1 MITPKQISLILS
13 GIFILIIVLSFIR
26 GLIRGRHKSIY
37 RLVVTTV
44 FFIVAWLLLPFIT
57 SKLLSFD
64 FSSIYQLNIDG
75 QNINTIV
82 EGIEFLTIKALGI
95 TKESNV
101 VVADTM
107 FYGFA
112 FATAELLLRTVLLI
126 ILFVLNY
133 TVIRWILWIVYLI
146 IKPKKLKVKGS
157 KHRLAGGI
165 IAAVNAFAICMM
177 LFVPLSGVFDMAS
190 NVTNILKSEETEV
203 KVALSDEVINGGSNL
218 DFDLINGYA
227 NAYRESAFGLI
238 FGIKINGTE
247 IDCQLFDAM
256 YNIKYNG
263 EKIKLRKEIDTV
275 TSAVGNVKEVIAAFT
290 DGKSTEECLDLLTKD
305 SVVATFDKLS
315 ELNLFKVVI
324 PVAFESGLLI
334 VENNEEI
341 SKKYADVVDLVKQIN
356 PEEIDLAG
364 TFSDVGGVLGSFID
378 LVESSGMKLSE
389 LTTKDANNILKAII
403 NAEPEKVSAVFD
415 SIGSIRIIDTL
426 QDIAFTALESL
437 EENSEM
443 LNTLLVMY
451 PKLES
456 IDHIVYL
463 NGIATEIEESD
474 SYVINLTENKTWE
487 VNGVDTQ
494 IDAKDSIY
502 KLNYKDIKITDE
514 IKNLGLLYEAF
525 RKLDI
530 TDVSQIQEFIE
541 NGPESEL
548 SINLDLFTYENIDN
562 LIKCIFD
569 FKIIANNI
577 ENVYVIINNML
588 PNEFRGIISNE
599 EFASKDITNIIYACK
614 IVAQTNILWDE
625 NIISEDIDGNR
636 TINYELL
643 GAKFS
648 TIKKDLAKH
657 IADSSFVVE
666 NIDSVANYAL
676 SILFPTLKL
685 DLSTIDWENN
695 GESELLKLF
704 NVVDELLKYG
714 NKLTG
719 GLENLSAE
727 DIAEISDILKNNM
740 AVSEILKVNMNNI
753 FTSLVGLEVVKNSGI
768 ELVTIADEE
777 WTKEELV
784 SIFDTFK
791 IVAQT
796 MNESNDGS
804 NLFINILN
812 AASDNS
818 DLFLSSKF
826 ITKNVIHNLVVMTSP
841 GGLLENKICVN
852 IPEDSEIWYDHYEGA
867 TLVDGEL
874 RKLFNS
880 AFMLLENVT
889 SLDDANL
896 FISTVIENLNR
907 YNNQDDIDVILDSK
921 ILSDT
926 LVYYVENLDQV
937 LGDEVSNL
945 IVVSD
950 DINYYG
956 SDGELKKLISAACVL
971 LIDEEEHCDLSKLT
985 SGNTNDLLHMLLTIK
1000 DEDIDTLLES
1010 SIILDTIAKVLEEFG
1025 QEESTLTIFVPQKD
1039 RTRDEWRDEIKAL
1052 INSSKIVL
1060 LDENNNLID
1069 LNGNEESYIDILS
1082 KIDDKEIDVINS
1094 SEIIVC
1100 TLANLI
1106 TKLSNEN
1113 NSLITIGEDYKL
1125 TKDNYSN
1132 VKVQRWQDELKHF
1145 VPAVKE
1151 LLFDNNN
1158 HSRYNEIVNADV
1170 NTLLSIIS
1178 SVDMEIVTLSN
1189 IITDIVSAQIL
1200 NVEGLI
1206 EISDKVKSY
1215 DRASWKEEIK
1225 SIVFSTIILK
1235 DESGNINLDSLS
1247 KSVNTILNNLCNLN
1261 NNFGGLNDEVG
1272 KVLKSE
1278 IISDTLIKYIKQND
1292 KQNGGFLVVDV
1303 DNWKDGKT
1311 TEGELRKLIKAIKE
1325 IFGEE
1330 GIDVNQINVDSILE
1344 KENESINV
1352 ILASKIINDTTSELV
1367 WDVVDGSELE
1377 LYIKYKNVD
1386 KDLQIKEISDDLMNL
1401 ITIFKKL
1408 NTLGISYQNFDY
1420 KALSDYINGKT
1431 NEKESRAD
1439 ELSDTF
1445 ALSSLFRNSAP
1456 QMIVTILEGTL
1467 NSDQIK
1473 CVNTDLPEEEWF
1485 KASPEVGEFKKL
1497 FRLIAHLAQFTGD
1510 NKDSN
1515 SDITDSEILSKPLLL
1530 INDSKVLRGLIPT
1543 FVNDALKYVSEWKY
1557 DPENNLTKEMWDEEI
1572 IIICNIIS
1580 LVNNGS
1586 FENLASL
1593 DIHDSNL
1600 NLDETLRPLL
1610 IEISKSRL
1618 IDISHIEG
1626 VIKTAVDQ
1634 TFGTNVEIGKV
1645 YNGTDY
1651 NERVKAWNKEIDRL
1665 IRACKKLR
1673 EITSIDLTSKE
1684 TVGSPIV
1691 YNSQTLSTVGQVNA
1705 YYIGQFL
1712 DACTSSTILDP
1723 VVDEIF
1729 SDFSGDIIK
1738 PGDVISMYENYT
1750 NAMIALQKV
1759 LAMFG

>member
-203 KVALSDEVINGGSNL
+203 KVALSDEVINNGSNL
-218 DFDLINGYA
+218 DFDLINDYA
-227 NAYRESAFGLI
+227 NAYRESAFGFI

-275 TSAVGNVKEVIAAFT
+275 TSAVGNVKDVIAAFT
-290 DGKSTEECLDLLTKD
+290 DGKSTVECLDLLTKD
-305 SVVATFDKLS
+305 SVVATFDKRY
-315 ELNLFKVVI
+315 ELNLFKAVI

-334 VENNEEI
+334 VEKNEEI

-389 LTTKDANNILKAII
+389 LTTKDANNVLKAII

-456 IDHIVYL
+456 INHIVYL

-648 TIKKDLAKH
+648 TIKKDLAKY

-812 AASDNS
+812 VASDNS

-826 ITKNVIHNLVVMTSP
+826 ITKNVIHNLIVMTSP
-841 GGLLENKICVN
+841 GGLLENKIRVN

-985 SGNTNDLLHMLLTIK
+985 SGNTNDLLHLLLTIK
-1000 DEDIDTLLES
+1000 DDDIDTLLES
-1010 SIILDTIAKVLEEFG
+1010 SIIVDTIAKVLEEFG

-1125 TKDNYSN
+1125 TKDNYSD
-1132 VKVQRWQDELKHF
+1132 VKVQR
-1145 VPAVKE
+1145 
-1151 LLFDNNN
+1151 
-1158 HSRYNEIVNADV
+1158 
-1170 NTLLSIIS
+1170 
-1178 SVDMEIVTLSN
+1178 
-1189 IITDIVSAQIL
+1189 
-1200 NVEGLI
+1200 
-1206 EISDKVKSY
+1206 
-1215 DRASWKEEIK
+1215 
-1225 SIVFSTIILK
+1225 
-1235 DESGNINLDSLS
+1235 
-1247 KSVNTILNNLCNLN
+1247 
-1261 NNFGGLNDEVG
+1261 
-1272 KVLKSE
+1272 
-1278 IISDTLIKYIKQND
+1278 
-1292 KQNGGFLVVDV
+1292 
-1303 DNWKDGKT
+1303 WKDGKT

-1325 IFGEE
+1325 IFGKE
-1330 GIDVNQINVDSILE
+1330 GIDVNQISVDSILE

-1420 KALSDYINGKT
+1420 NALSDYINGKT
-1431 NEKESRAD
+1431 NEKENRAD

-1467 NSDQIK
+1467 NSEQIK

-1691 YNSQTLSTVGQVNA
+1691 YNNQTLSTVGQVNA